1 MYSSPT
7 DFSHTKSHAQCSI
20 VYNFDLPRIVSDS
33 QQNLNVLRGL
43 ATQLQRIV
51 NQENQKCWGKPL
63 GSPSLWNENVQT
75 IQRIQAIATEIKI
88 EEPGADISPKLHQ
101 LPEECIREIILRIAD
116 YRDLESSSGA
126 WATMKTVVAEQRI
139 WRELARFHF
148 KPHQIDVV
156 VKKRIKATTAENA
169 IRKASSDMNNDADD
183 DDVPEINADWQ
194 KIFHDLRRYI

>member
-1 MYSSPT
+1 MR
-7 DFSHTKSHAQCSI
+7 A
-20 VYNFDLPRIVSDS
+20 VSDS

-88 EEPGADISPKLHQ
+88 EEPGPEISPKLHE

-126 WATMKTVVAEQRI
+126 WTTMKSVVAEQRV
-139 WRELARFHF
+139 WRELAHFHF
-148 KPHQIDVV
+148 KPHQIDVI
-156 VKKRIKATTAENA
+156 VKKRKATSEAA
-169 IRKASSDMNNDADD
+169 AAVKASTTTIDNDNSVQIDEQK
-183 DDVPEINADWQ
+183 PDWQ
-194 KIFHDLRRYI
+194 KIFHDLRRYIEIEYSNGI